1 MEQLR
6 FAEKFPLFPPQP
18 KLWVEKTVGS
28 LIFLWPPCF
37 FQKWAGAVAGGEV
50 LMLHEEPGDKVAG
63 PFCTAAPLPSL
74 TPLLTW
80 KKAPSITSSWSI
92 HLDSYHHPRQR

>member
-1 MEQLR
+1 M
-6 FAEKFPLFPPQP
+6 
-18 KLWVEKTVGS
+18 KLSYVSQVMHASCVDYKGFCALIEFSEEGWV
-28 LIFLWPPCF
+28 
-37 FQKWAGAVAGGEV
+37 EV

-92 HLDSYHHPRQR
+92 HLASYHYPRQR